1 MALNSV
7 YKKYFQKSKVFI
19 YPLLGIKRGSS
30 VVPTETYLS
39 WNESYA
45 PEDMKLVCVYQ
56 SRTDAEYIQFEKNVL
71 LKHTRLND
79 YIKIN
84 DNTTVAIF
92 ENVGDVAL
100 DQMLRDFEISAKQ
113 VTVNPVQNV
122 LTTSKLIVAVTLV
135 INGVARNIEI
145 PIGFKPSIA

>member
-1 MALNSV
+1 LISV
-7 YKKYFQKSKVFI
+7 IPVS
-19 YPLLGIKRGSS
+19 
-30 VVPTETYLS
+30 
-39 WNESYA
+39 
-45 PEDMKLVCVYQ
+45 
-56 SRTDAEYIQFEKNVL
+56 
-71 LKHTRLND
+71 
-79 YIKIN
+79 
-84 DNTTVAIF
+84 IF

-122 LTTSKLIVAVTLV
+122 LSTSKLVVAVTLV